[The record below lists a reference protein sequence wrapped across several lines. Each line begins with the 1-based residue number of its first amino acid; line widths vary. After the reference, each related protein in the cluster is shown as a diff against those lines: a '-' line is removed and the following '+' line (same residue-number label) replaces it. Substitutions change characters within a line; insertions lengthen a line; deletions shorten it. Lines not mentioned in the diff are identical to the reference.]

1 MLATFTRKG
10 CAMLTVNVALAFV
23 SLSDEQ
29 IRYMSPDMVL
39 VAHSIAAEYFLQSIA
54 RLVT

>member
-1 MLATFTRKG
+1 
-10 CAMLTVNVALAFV
+10 MLTVNVALAFV

-29 IRYMSPDMVL
+29 IRHMSPDMVL